1 MKILEKIT
9 AIKYY
14 YNIIIIE
21 ILKVSMLEKTRCF
34 HNKPPLKIINIV
46 EITPK
51 DISKEPR
58 IIKIEAR
65 PYALE

>member
-1 MKILEKIT
+1 MKIFEKIT

-34 HNKPPLKIINIV
+34 HNK
-46 EITPK
+46 
-51 DISKEPR
+51 DS
-58 IIKIEAR
+58 
-65 PYALE
+65 

>member
-9 AIKYY
+9 AIKY

-34 HNKPPLKIINIV
+34 HNK
-46 EITPK
+46 
-51 DISKEPR
+51 DS
-58 IIKIEAR
+58 
-65 PYALE
+65 